1 MGVIL
6 KIFGTAL
13 LCLTVA
19 VVLRSV
25 SGIFSDVVRV
35 VSGIMLCSVIVF
47 SASPILEFVFD
58 ISKDSSLG
66 TYLSVMLKCLGMA
79 FLTHICSSVC
89 RDCGESTLGN
99 YVELAGK
106 IQMVIISLPLIKEIL
121 KITEGLVSL
130 L

>member
-1 MGVIL
+1 MSEAL

-19 VVLRSV
+19 VVIRTV
-25 SGIFSDVVRV
+25 SGNFSDLVRV
-35 VSGIMLCSVIVF
+35 ISGIIVCSIIVF

-58 ISKDSSLG
+58 ISKTSSFG

-89 RDCGESTLGN
+89 RDCGEPTLGN

-130 L
+130 I